1 MSKKYYIKT
10 PLHNSHL
17 ENTVYN
23 IKVCYAE
30 EKWVE
35 LTKFQWRISV

>member
-1 MSKKYYIKT
+1 MSKKKYGKN
-10 PLHNSHL
+10 PSHNSHL

-30 EKWVE
+30 EKRVE
-35 LTKFQWRISV
+35 LTKFQ